1 MLTKKSILI
10 ISVIFSLVGCQEKWD
25 EYYYENDEPTVD
37 QNMWEQISNDPR
49 FSMFVDYATET
60 GVDTFFKNGNSI
72 SAFIPNNEAF
82 ADFNTDT
89 TDLETL
95 MKYHVIQTVV
105 NIRNIGEG
113 RKMETSGGKYTLLE
127 NEGEASFID
136 GVDITYAS
144 PLFLNGRY
152 YIIDEVLFPKPT
164 LYEFISVNNPI
175 LKDYI
180 DEFDSVYLNINES
193 TPIGY
198 DEEGNTIYDSVFSY
212 INIFDSLYFPIQNE
226 FRNRAATLVMFDEG
240 QYNDALTE
248 MALDLGGTFASHED
262 IPLEWQY
269 NVLLPELIDKR
280 IFGEPL
286 HYSDFEREYL
296 KNISGDTV
304 YMDPAN
310 IDPESRFVCSNGIAF
325 KYNEFYVADSL
336 YLGEMK
342 VQGESLVELIGA
354 GVYGFKEGVKITG
367 TGQPPTKEFARSAD
381 NDSLMNLELG
391 IRYTDEMMLE
401 FFIPDVLPQRYRLVW
416 SANFRPSG
424 LFEVYVNDEMIGQMD
439 MFNMRRTQVS
449 VTGEFFIPEEG
460 INKIDFWVDNIEEY
474 GNVKIS
480 LKYVDSGLGNFN
492 GISIDYI
499 SLVPENE

>member
-1 MLTKKSILI
+1 MLIKKN
-10 ISVIFSLVGCQEKWD
+10 IFLFMAIFTFFGCQENWD
-25 EYYYENDEPTVD
+25 DYYEEHEPTVD
-37 QNMWEQISNDPR
+37 QNMWEQISKNPK
-49 FSMFVDYATET
+49 FSMFVEYVVES
-60 GVDTFFKNGNSI
+60 GVDTLFKNGNAI
-72 SAFIPNNEAF
+72 TVFIPDNEAF
-82 ADFNTDT
+82 ASFNTDT
-89 TDLETL
+89 TELEIL
-95 MKYHVIQTVV
+95 LKYHFIQTVV
-105 NIRNIGEG
+105 NIRNIGSS

-127 NEGEASFID
+127 NNDQQSYID
-136 GVDITYAS
+136 GVNITYSS
-144 PLFLNGRY
+144 PLFANGRY

-164 LYEFISVNNPI
+164 LYEYISDINPV

-198 DEEGNTIYDSVFSY
+198 DESGNTIYDSVFSY

-226 FRNRAATLVMFDEG
+226 FRNRAATMVIFDEE
-240 QYNDALTE
+240 QYRNALTG
-248 MALDLGGTFASHED
+248 MALNLGDGFNSYED
-262 IPLEWQY
+262 IPKKWQY

-286 HYSDFEREYL
+286 HYTDFEKGYL
-296 KNISGDTV
+296 KNVSGDTV
-304 YMDPAN
+304 FMDQAS
-310 IDPESRFVCSNGIAF
+310 IDSESRFVCSNGIVF
-325 KYNEFYVADSL
+325 KYNDFYVADSL
-336 YLGEMK
+336 YKGELK

-354 GVYGFKEGVKITG
+354 GVFGFKEGVTITG
-367 TGQPPTKEFARSAD
+367 TGQPPTKEFAGSAD

-424 LFEVYVNDEMIGQMD
+424 LFEVYVNDEMVGEID
-439 MFNMRRTQVS
+439 LFNFRRTQVS
-449 VTGEFFIPEEG
+449 VTGEFFVPVDG
-460 INKIDFWVDNIEEY
+460 INKIDFWVDNIESY
-474 GNVKIS
+474 GNVKIG
-480 LKYVDSGLGNFN
+480 LKYIDTGLGNFN